1 MRYLSVLLISLSLLF
16 TSCES
21 HQSPTETVK
30 AYLTATNRFDFQTAG
45 KFIILNKENLQTLEN
60 LKSSGEKMSEDEK
73 GRFLN
78 QEKDCIYYEKEITDS
93 VAQIIVTPNQDVVLP
108 IEFNLKKVN
117 DNWLIE
123 SVISH

>member
-30 AYLTATNRFDFQTAG
+30 GYLAATNSFDFQTAR
-45 KFIILNKENLQTLEN
+45 KFIIPNKENLQTLEN
-60 LKSSGEKMSEDEK
+60 LKSSGAKMSENEK

-78 QEKDCIYYEKEITDS
+78 QEKDCTYYEKEITDS
-93 VAQIIVTPNQDVVLP
+93 VAQIIVTPNQDIVLP

>member
-1 MRYLSVLLISLSLLF
+1 MRHLSLLLISLSLLF

-21 HQSPTETVK
+21 HKSPTETVR
-30 AYLTATNRFDFQTAG
+30 AYLAATNSFDFQTAE
-45 KFIILNKENLQTLEN
+45 KLIIPNKENLHTLEN
-60 LKSSGEKMSEDEK
+60 LKISGEKMSENEK
-73 GRFLN
+73 RRFFN

-93 VAQIIVTPNQDVVLP
+93 VAQLIVTPNQDIVLP

-117 DNWLIE
+117 GNWLIE

>member
-1 MRYLSVLLISLSLLF
+1 MRHLSLLLISLSLLF

-21 HQSPTETVK
+21 HKSPTETVR
-30 AYLTATNRFDFQTAG
+30 AYLAATNSFDFQTAG
-45 KFIILNKENLQTLEN
+45 KLIIPNKENLHTLEN
-60 LKSSGEKMSEDEK
+60 LKISGEKMSENEK
-73 GRFLN
+73 RRFFN

-93 VAQIIVTPNQDVVLP
+93 VAQLIVTSNQDIVLP

-117 DNWLIE
+117 GNWLIE